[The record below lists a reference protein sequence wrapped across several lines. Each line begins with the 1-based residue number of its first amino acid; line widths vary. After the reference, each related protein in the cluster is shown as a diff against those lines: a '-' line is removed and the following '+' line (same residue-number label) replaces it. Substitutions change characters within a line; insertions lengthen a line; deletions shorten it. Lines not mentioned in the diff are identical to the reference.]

1 MFNEYVS
8 QNVKILE
15 NISASDLSSFTSLF
29 ERLRLSDSTLWVIG
43 NGGSAST
50 ASHFVADFNK
60 TILTGGKALRTFALS
75 ELVSLGT
82 AYSNDVSFE
91 DSYQLTLS
99 NIARSG
105 DAVLILS
112 VSGTSP
118 NLVAAFETAK
128 KKGLVT
134 ACIVGKG
141 GFNLAKAC
149 DYSILLDSKDYQLI
163 ENAHVSIMHWFVKVL
178 GNAN

>member
-1 MFNEYVS
+1 MFQEYVS
-8 QNVKILE
+8 QNIEVLKNVSE
-15 NISASDLSSFTSLF
+15 TDLSSFLSLF
-29 ERLRLSDSTLWVIG
+29 EKLRNNDSTLWVVG

-60 TILTGGKALRTFALS
+60 TILTGGKSLRTFALS
-75 ELVSLGT
+75 EFVALGT
-82 AYSNDVSFE
+82 AYSNDVSFK

-118 NLVAAFETAK
+118 NLVAAHDTAQK
-128 KKGLVT
+128 NGIET

-141 GFNLAKAC
+141 GSDLAKAC

-178 GNAN
+178 GSIK